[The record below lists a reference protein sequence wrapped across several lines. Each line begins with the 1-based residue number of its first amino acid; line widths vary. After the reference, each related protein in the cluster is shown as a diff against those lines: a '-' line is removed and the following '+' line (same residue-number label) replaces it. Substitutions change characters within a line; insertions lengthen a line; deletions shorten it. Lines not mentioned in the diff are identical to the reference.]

1 MNAPPTAPDEF
12 YQTVTIN
19 ALVNVLADP
28 TLTNNHWSATEAV
41 MLIFTTQGLKC
52 VPYLGQVSKA
62 LLICRCMAKSPCR
75 SSLRFWVL
83 SA

>member
-52 VPYLGQVSKA
+52 VPYLGQVSNT
-62 LLICRCMAKSPCR
+62 LVTCRFVTKTLCR
-75 SSLRFWVL
+75 SSLRFWGW

>member
-52 VPYLGQVSKA
+52 VPYLGQVSEM
-62 LLICRCMAKSPCR
+62 LLAHRFGAEPRCR
-75 SSLRFWVL
+75 SFLRSLG
-83 SA
+83 